1 MIKLFLK
8 RLVVV
13 LISFGLG
20 GFCLYWGLR
29 FLFEEN
35 YLIPAA
41 CALGLWVSYVI
52 FVGFYPSPP
61 AEDAG
66 TEYFPPR
73 SKKQAGM
80 DYERAC
86 AQRLIRQGY
95 TNVKLTPASG
105 DFGADILAVH
115 PKGYRICFQCKFYS
129 GNVGVEA
136 VQEVLSAV
144 RYYGAD
150 CGAVMTNADFTP
162 AARELA
168 RRSDVALIP
177 HCDAHLDWIDRVED
191 FDAIWN

>member
-1 MIKLFLK
+1 MKKWMWELCLFFDCVFMFVCLIGISK
-8 RLVVV
+8 PGVTGYVRNALYIGCAGLMLCCVFFIVKVVQADAREKHTV
-13 LISFGLG
+13 NISSSRNAQGRA
-20 GFCLYWGLR
+20 Y
-29 FLFEEN
+29 EQ
-35 YLIPAA
+35 A
-41 CALGLWVSYVI
+41 CA
-52 FVGFYPSPP
+52 
-61 AEDAG
+61 
-66 TEYFPPR
+66 R
-73 SKKQAGM
+73 
-80 DYERAC
+80 
-86 AQRLIRQGY
+86 RLMREGY

>member
-1 MIKLFLK
+1 MKLFLK
-8 RLVVV
+8 RVAVV
-13 LISFGLG
+13 LPCLGAG
-20 GFCLYWGLR
+20 GFLLYEGIVSAVGGNW
-29 FLFEEN
+29 
-35 YLIPAA
+35 LITAG
-41 CALGLWVSYVI
+41 CALGLWVVYALC
-52 FVGFYPSPP
+52 VGLYPREAP
-61 AEDAG
+61 APEEG
-66 TEYFPPR
+66 YFPPR
-73 SKKQAGM
+73 SKKEAGM

-191 FDAIWN
+191 FDVIWN